1 MLIILKKK
9 EIKEI
14 NGKISILNATS
25 LKLYSPNR
33 RSRNSVENIR
43 RSGKNFKFRKILGI
57 GISGKIS
64 RSTSCQ
70 FIFSWYKVKK
80 LKRGQIFDK
89 NSRNKNFLPNFIYL
103 SIFFLGYLSFL
114 CFFYTNLFRLLFLI
128 FLNILFNI

>member
-43 RSGKNFKFRKILGI
+43 RSGKNFKFRKILRI
-57 GISGKIS
+57 GIPGKIS
-64 RSTSCQ
+64 RSSSCQ
-70 FIFSWYKVKK
+70 FSWYKVKK

-103 SIFFLGYLSFL
+103 PIFYLGYLSFL
-114 CFFYTNLFRLLFLI
+114 YFFYTNLFRLLFLI